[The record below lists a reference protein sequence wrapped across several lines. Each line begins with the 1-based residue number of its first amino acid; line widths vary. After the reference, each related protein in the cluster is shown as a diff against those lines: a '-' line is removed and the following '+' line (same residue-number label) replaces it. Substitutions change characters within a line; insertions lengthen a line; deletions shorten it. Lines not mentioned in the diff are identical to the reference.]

1 MVTWPV
7 GRENLRFAS
16 QQRNESLKNLVKQ
29 NFDRFVNAK
38 NATELVFRD
47 MQQRKLTAPDHGMR
61 RAMDALAS
69 AYQQTLDVFGQLMAR
84 REQEARIR
92 QRLELFERYD
102 FIFSLGHRLEKSI
115 RLGAYQS
122 AVSDYRRARS
132 ILSDV
137 AVTGG
142 SLQRILQKI
151 WAGHV
156 ERTLVD
162 LRRDLSSKL
171 ANPIFSYEVHAKL
184 IDFLLDL
191 DAHPNPVSTY
201 WNIRKDEFFAQAQ
214 AAADRATTEVAHRI
228 QCDADPVESQRLL
241 LELAQ
246 MRQFGRLGHLQV
258 DIVQVWK
265 IRSSFIMALLDI
277 FKLFYGNFG
286 KFLSALVSGRF
297 SMSQADAEKK
307 IKSFASE
314 VAEGFPR
321 LLSRVI
327 NYSAPDRD
335 PPRPSSMVAAH
346 YVKKYA
352 ISFCGLLEWVN
363 SLGGGGT
370 VKTPAPVIKAMEKA
384 VSQGAIILLESIWQ
398 AAYDDFGR
406 LPYCETWQ
414 WSGEGFD
421 LSTILIKAFES
432 LLLYLLETTEALL
445 EAAAA
450 NGLEKGKLSQGL
462 DMRLTEVVGLFLD
475 TLLKLTIHPVDDPSQ
490 ASGTGLIHS
499 LDTPRDHATVDDL
512 TLGYRRLTVIT
523 NIIYLRETAIPH
535 ILASCP
541 FTMSERAHNTIVA
554 KIDSCDKRVR
564 QSFVDTKRARLI
576 ALLHAGIVDSTF
588 DWSTNIMADA
598 PEVRPYVLELLLEL
612 VSIQTQIYDVSSKIL
627 RSLMSGL
634 VLDVFQEALKAVRLV
649 REFGIGGYWQARLE
663 VTFLQHK
670 LITIMCEEAM
680 EIFNTICGTL
690 DALCPDAADAAG
702 GKSVDEM
709 LTDQEQSTHMAFMCF
724 QYT

>member
-1 MVTWPV
+1 M
-7 GRENLRFAS
+7 
-16 QQRNESLKNLVKQ
+16 KNLVKQ

-47 MQQRKLTAPDHGMR
+47 MQQRKLTSPDHGMR

-69 AYQQTLDVFGQLMAR
+69 AYQQTLEVFGQLMAR

-122 AVSDYRRARS
+122 AVSDYRKARS
-132 ILSDV
+132 ILADV
-137 AVTGG
+137 AGAGG
-142 SLQRILQKI
+142 SLQHILQKI

-156 ERTLVD
+156 ERTLVA

-191 DAHPNPVSTY
+191 DSHPNPVSTY
-201 WNIRKDEFFAQAQ
+201 WSIRKDEFGAQAQ
-214 AAADRATTEVAHRI
+214 AAADRATTEIAHRV
-228 QCDADPVESQRLL
+228 QCDTDPVESQRLL
-241 LELAQ
+241 LGLAQ
-246 MRQFGRLGHLQV
+246 TRQFGKLSHLQV

-265 IRSSFIMALLDI
+265 IRSSFIMTLLDI
-277 FKLFYGNFG
+277 FTLFYGNFG
-286 KFLSALVSGRF
+286 KFLSALSSGRF
-297 SMSQADAEKK
+297 STNPADAEKK
-307 IKSFASE
+307 VKVFASE

-321 LLSRVI
+321 LLSRVL
-327 NYSAPDRD
+327 NYSAPDKD

-346 YVKKYA
+346 YVKKHA
-352 ISFCGLLEWVN
+352 TAFCGLVEWVN
-363 SLGGGGT
+363 SSGAGGT
-370 VKTPAPVIKAMEKA
+370 AKTPASMVKAMEKA
-384 VSQGAIILLESIWQ
+384 VSQSTIILLESIWQ
-398 AAYDDFGR
+398 AARGDFSS
-406 LPYCETWQ
+406 LPHCETWQ

-432 LLLYLLETTEALL
+432 LLLYLLEATEALL

-450 NGLEKGKLSQGL
+450 NGLDKSKLSQGL
-462 DMRLTEVVGLFLD
+462 DMRLAEVVGLFLD
-475 TLLKLTIHPVDDPSQ
+475 ALLELTTHPTNDPGQVIDSNV
-490 ASGTGLIHS
+490 IHS
-499 LDTPRDHATVDDL
+499 LDATRDHATVDDL
-512 TLGYRRLTVIT
+512 TLGYRQLTVIT

-535 ILASCP
+535 VLASCP
-541 FTMSERAHNTIVA
+541 FALSERAHNTILA
-554 KIDSCDKRVR
+554 KIDSCDRRVR
-564 QSFVDTKRARLI
+564 QSFIDAKRARLI

-588 DWSTNIMADA
+588 DWSTSTMMNA
-598 PEVRPYVLELLLEL
+598 PEARPYALELLLEL

-627 RSLMSGL
+627 RPLMSEL
-634 VLDVFQEALKAVRLV
+634 VLDVFQEALKAIRLV

-663 VTFLQHK
+663 IAFLQHK
-670 LITIMCEEAM
+670 LITIMSEEAM

-690 DALCPDAADAAG
+690 DALCPDATNAAG
-702 GKSVDEM
+702 GRSVDEM
-709 LTDQEQSTHMAFMCF
+709 LMDQEQSTHMAFMCF